1 MPKTQMGRRTR
12 QTRED
17 IYAAAMSLFARD
29 GVADVSMQMIAD
41 QAQTARSTVFKH
53 YPQKQDLL
61 SDFFMRLGDDVLA
74 LAKSQSPTSL
84 RNGMQQLYQ
93 SMQAEALK
101 VEPVLREVAWMAV
114 GKGPL
119 AEEEAAIDNQMI
131 VHISALVR
139 LGVETGEVRGNINAR
154 DAAKLI
160 LCVITETNHD
170 AINGHRISKLAAEQ
184 MGRFDMLFHGF
195 RV

>member
-1 MPKTQMGRRTR
+1 MPKAQLGRRTR

-17 IYAAAMSLFARD
+17 IYTAAMTLFARD
-29 GVADVSMQMIAD
+29 GVAEVSMQMIAD

-61 SDFFMRLGDDVLA
+61 SDFFMRLGDEVLQ
-74 LAKSQSPTSL
+74 LANAQSLTDL
-84 RNGMQQLYQ
+84 RSGMQHLFDAMQ
-93 SMQAEALK
+93 SEALK

-131 VHISALVR
+131 VHISTLVR
-139 LGVETGEVRGNINAR
+139 LGVETGEVRDDINAR

-170 AINGHRISKLAAEQ
+170 VINGRRVDTLAAEQ
-184 MGRFDMLFHGF
+184 MRRFEMLFQGF
-195 RV
+195 RN